1 MKNKYIFLGLLIILS
16 FMVTG
21 CFMDPYKNE
30 KFGVKAIESWF
41 SYKNGEDDLGKT
53 RRKIENIS
61 NIDKTTCKF
70 IEKYKTNYIFKCELT
85 YKAIGE
91 TVIPFASAKTIELY
105 TVFTPK
111 SSNEFTYKVYN
122 SKSKEGIWKTD
133 II

>member
-53 RRKIENIS
+53 RRKIEI
-61 NIDKTTCKF
+61 
-70 IEKYKTNYIFKCELT
+70 L
-85 YKAIGE
+85 
-91 TVIPFASAKTIELY
+91 VI
-105 TVFTPK
+105 
-111 SSNEFTYKVYN
+111 
-122 SKSKEGIWKTD
+122 
-133 II
+133 